1 MPSHDLVLM
10 WGQWASTVLE
20 QPLVSSLL
28 LCFILWDELG
38 QARAA
43 GEERIPVSLQAS
55 EIATEVAPG
64 RLGELRRALRC

>member
-1 MPSHDLVLM
+1 M
-10 WGQWASTVLE
+10 
-20 QPLVSSLL
+20 SSLL
-28 LCFILWDELG
+28 FCFILGDELG